1 VRSRSSAEI
10 VIRRSAP
17 RMIRSSEFVKS
28 DSSIFFCSRRRG
40 RQRRLVDQVAQVGA
54 DHAGR
59 RGGDRG
65 QVDVLVDRLAA
76 RVDLEDQPAAVLVG
90 RVDRDPAVEAPGRRS
105 AWSRISGR
113 LVAARTMT
121 PSEPG
126 EAVHLG
132 EDLVERLLA
141 LVVAAH
147 AAARAAA
154 GAADG
159 VELVD
164 EDDRRGGLLGLV
176 EQVAHAGR
184 ADADDHLDELR
195 GAEAEEGHVGL
206 AGHGAGEQG
215 LAGARRAA
223 EQDALGDHRAE
234 APVLVRVL
242 EEVDDLDELLL
253 GLVDA
258 RDVLERR
265 ALLVGLVA
273 LGLRAAQAGQAARAA
288 AGRAAHDEDEDADD
302 QQRRAE
308 EEQEVADERAAV
320 AIGSAL
326 S

>member
-1 VRSRSSAEI
+1 
-10 VIRRSAP
+10 
-17 RMIRSSEFVKS
+17 
-28 DSSIFFCSRRRG
+28 
-40 RQRRLVDQVAQVGA
+40 
-54 DHAGR
+54 
-59 RGGDRG
+59 
-65 QVDVLVDRLAA
+65 
-76 RVDLEDQPAAVLVG
+76 
-90 RVDRDPAVEAPGRRS
+90 
-105 AWSRISGR
+105 
-113 LVAARTMT
+113 MT

-195 GAEAEEGHVGL
+195 GAEAEERHVGL
-206 AGHGAGEQG
+206 AGHGAGQQR

-273 LGLRAAQAGQAARAA
+273 LGLRAAQAGQAARAPP
-288 AGRAAHDEDEDADD
+288 AGAAHDEDEDADD

-308 EEQEVADERAAV
+308 EQQEVDERRAARV
-320 AIGSAL
+320 DLLGVDLDLLAL
-326 S
+326 EVGRQLLGVDERRAASSGTRLLGLTSFLAPGGLSLRSNSPWTMSPWALTLTTWPAST